1 MIKILNTDQID
12 QAKEM
17 LKTNIIKDVAKHFNV
32 SFGTIQRLSQKSKI
46 RQKRKKIFDKDI
58 LKNDILQNQLTAE
71 AISKKHN
78 ISLNTFYYY
87 KNKLISKSEKK
98 IFKLQNKK
106 NRIINRIDN
115 EIKKIIN

>member
-1 MIKILNTDQID
+1 MKKILNNDQID

-17 LKTNIIKDVAKHFNV
+17 LKTHIIKDVAKHFNV
-32 SFGTIQRLSQKSKI
+32 SFGTIQRLSQKNKI
-46 RQKRKKIFDKDI
+46 RQNRKKNFNKDI
-58 LKNDILQNQLTAE
+58 LKIDILQNQLSAE
-71 AISKKHN
+71 AVSKKHN

-106 NRIINRIDN
+106 NRIINKIDN